1 MFVPQLP
8 RALPV
13 RGVTLLLALGGTAMT
28 ALAARAVERAQD
40 ADIHAAFD
48 ERART
53 RARAVSDRMNAIEND
68 VVALQ
73 SLFLASD
80 HVDADEFSIFAANL
94 LTHGQGRAYEWA
106 PRVGSTES
114 PLFEAAG
121 PTIRTFSLGDPGPS
135 LRTEYFPV
143 RYVEPAD
150 SSVLG
155 LDLGSEPERLRAIE
169 AARALGRPVAT
180 RGVELA
186 QGGMGILLVAP
197 VPQNGGAPGTELEG
211 VALGVIRVSDLLRDA
226 LSGIPDDGLDVTLLD
241 PLADKG
247 ARWMGSYPDAEPR
260 HPEQPGAQRFVD
272 ERVTMGNREWRVV
285 CTPRIGAA
293 SGAAGWTTAGVFAAG
308 AAVTA
313 LVVAY
318 VHLVGRRSAEAVAH
332 SEELSRQADER
343 RSAMEDARENEARF
357 RALAVDAQVG
367 VYLLQDGRFSY
378 VNPRFA
384 AMFGRTVAEIT
395 GVLGPDEL
403 NPQDPGTAEALS
415 ATNSPRRELVVSG
428 HVLETYPTPTT
439 AAGRPAVLGTL
450 LDVTERRSAE
460 AERHRLERL
469 ESLGLLAGGIAHDF
483 NNMLAAVVGNI
494 SLAQLMLPPR
504 SQANSR
510 LIAANEAAVRAQGLT
525 TQLQTFSR
533 GGAPIRVPTDLR
545 SVLHDTSEFALRGA
559 NVRLTLDVPV
569 DLWPAAADGN
579 QISSVIHNLVINASQ
594 AMPSGGNLTICARN
608 ERDPASLPPG
618 KYVTIEVSDEGA
630 GMAPE
635 VRDRVF
641 DPYFTTKASGSGLGL
656 ASAHSIVLRHN
667 GTIHVRSTPG
677 VGSTFTVRLPASDAP
692 LVAEEPEMPKAP
704 CPGHLLVMDDEP
716 AVREVSVLLL
726 ESLGY
731 TVEAVEH
738 GAAAID
744 LYTSRAQEGR
754 PFDAVLLDL
763 TVPGGMGGL
772 DAARALL
779 RIDPS
784 AKCIASS
791 GYSSD
796 STMAR
801 PGECFVAVLPKPYSR
816 AALSQVMSGILV
828 RPR

>member
-1 MFVPQLP
+1 MWVSQLP

-13 RGVTLLLALGGTAMT
+13 RGVTLLLALGGTGMT
-28 ALAARAVERAQD
+28 ALAARAVDRAQD
-40 ADIHAAFD
+40 ADLHSAFD

-106 PRVGSTES
+106 PRVGSTER

-121 PTIRTFSLGDPGPS
+121 PTIRTFPTGDPRPS
-135 LRTEYFPV
+135 LRAEYFPV

-180 RGVELA
+180 GGVELA
-186 QGGMGILLVAP
+186 QGGTGILLVAP
-197 VPQNGGAPGTELEG
+197 VPQTGGGTELAG
-211 VALGVIRVSDLLRDA
+211 VALSVIRVSDLLRDA

-241 PLADKG
+241 PVADKG

-260 HPEQPGAQRFVD
+260 PLEQPAQRFGE
-272 ERVTMGNREWRVV
+272 ERVTMGNHEWRVV
-285 CTPRIGAA
+285 CTPRVGAA
-293 SGAAGWTTAGVFAAG
+293 SGAAAWTAAAVFAAG

-332 SEELSRQADER
+332 SKELSRQADER
-343 RSAMEDARENEARF
+343 RSAMEHAQENEARF

-395 GVLGPDEL
+395 GALGADEL
-403 NPQDPGTAEALS
+403 NPEDPGTAEALS
-415 ATNSPRRELVVSG
+415 ATNSPRRELVVAG
-428 HVLETYPTPTT
+428 QVLETYPTPTT

-460 AERHRLERL
+460 AEKHRLERL

-494 SLAQLMLPPR
+494 SLAQLVLPPG

-510 LIAANEAAVRAQGLT
+510 LTAANEAAVRAQGLT

-579 QISSVIHNLVINASQ
+579 QISRVIHNLVINASQ
-594 AMPSGGNLTICARN
+594 AMPNGGNLTIRACN
-608 ERDPASLPPG
+608 ERDPTSLPPG
-618 KYVTIEVSDEGA
+618 PYVTIEVSDEGA

-641 DPYFTTKASGSGLGL
+641 DPYFTTKASGNGLGL
-656 ASAHSIVLRHN
+656 ASAYSIVLRHN

-692 LVAEEPEMPKAP
+692 LVAEEPEMPKPP

-744 LYTSRAQEGR
+744 LYMSRAQEGR

-779 RIDPS
+779 RLDPS

-791 GYSSD
+791 GYSAD

-816 AALSQVMSGILV
+816 AALAQVMNGILV